1 WLEIG
6 VSKQASFTA
15 LPARTEKPV
24 VVYGT
29 SIAQGGCASRPGMA
43 WTAILER
50 QLGVPMV
57 NLGFSGN
64 GRMEEEV
71 VNLVAEINARVFVLD
86 CLPNLGGVEPAE
98 VEKRIVHA
106 VRYLR
111 KKHPGTP
118 IVLAEHSGFVENRLN
133 AATR

>member
-1 WLEIG
+1 
-6 VSKQASFTA
+6 
-15 LPARTEKPV
+15 
-24 VVYGT
+24 
-29 SIAQGGCASRPGMA
+29 
-43 WTAILER
+43 
-50 QLGVPMV
+50 
-57 NLGFSGN
+57 FSGN

-133 AATR
+133 AATRQTINRSNSTLQQAYKKLIAEGVIGLYRLPAADIDMGTDGTVDGSH